1 MIITI
6 HCATIGTPIKV
17 WASTDDTVETLK
29 AFIGERYELFSDE
42 MTLMITQSHPY
53 PLADTMWLS
62 RLYVE
67 HRHLTLLIHEG
78 GEIHYGRP
86 QEDIGPSLSQPIPER
101 YIGQVKGRVI
111 LDFRYLSFSCL
122 SRIRYWLY
130 QARAISEIWLL
141 GTHPHVTEIL
151 YAIAEDVL
159 SIIGLHAIII
169 QNPAHP
175 DYIVPYKSQA
185 RHQIGP
191 SYLRQEALSY
201 LYQHLLL
208 DQYRDAAEEVEI
220 LIDGGLLPGIHTPQR
235 YRPRD
240 TT

>member
-6 HCATIGTPIKV
+6 HCPHVSAPLKV
-17 WASTDDTVETLK
+17 WVSTEDTVETLK

-53 PLADTMWLS
+53 PLADTMRLS

-67 HRHLTLLIHEG
+67 HRHLTLLVHEG
-78 GEIHYGRP
+78 GEIDYGRP
-86 QEDIGPSLSQPIPER
+86 LDDTSPSLNQPIPER
-101 YIGQVKGRVI
+101 YIGQVNGRVI

-122 SRIRYWLY
+122 PRIRYWLY
-130 QARAISEIWLL
+130 QQRTVSEIWLL

-159 SIIGLHAIII
+159 SIIGLQAIII
-169 QNPAHP
+169 QNPAHSS
-175 DYIVPYKSQA
+175 YIVPYKSKA

-220 LIDGGLLPGIHTPQR
+220 WLDGDLLPGIHTQQR

>member
-6 HCATIGTPIKV
+6 HCFNISIPLKV
-17 WASTDDTVETLK
+17 WASTEDTVETLK

-42 MTLMITQSHPY
+42 MTLMVTQSHPY
-53 PLADTMWLS
+53 PLADAMRLS

-78 GEIHYGRP
+78 GDICYGRP
-86 QEDIGPSLSQPIPER
+86 EEETAASLNQPIPER
-101 YIGQVKGRVI
+101 YIGQVNGRVI
-111 LDFRYLSFSCL
+111 LDFRYLSFSCI

-130 QARAISEIWLL
+130 QTRTISEIWLL
-141 GTHPHVTEIL
+141 GTHPHVMEIL
-151 YAIAEDVL
+151 YTIAEDVL
-159 SIIGLHAIII
+159 SIIGLQAILI
-169 QNPAHP
+169 QHP
-175 DYIVPYKSQA
+175 SHPGYIVPYKSVS
-185 RHQIGP
+185 RHKVGP

-208 DQYRDAAEEVEI
+208 DQYRNSAEEVAI
-220 LIDGGLLPGIHTPQR
+220 WVDGGLLPGIDTRQR
-235 YRPRD
+235 YLPH